1 MSRIDDLETMV
12 DLVEEEMDEKDYDK
26 EDNGYLDEIDSQDM
40 YEEEYE
46 TPPEEY
52 EELKSYE
59 LDKLYDEL
67 EDEYE
72 Q

>member
-1 MSRIDDLETMV
+1 
-12 DLVEEEMDEKDYDK
+12 MDEKDYDK
-26 EDNGYLDEIDSQDM
+26 EDNEYLDEIDSQDM

-46 TPPEEY
+46 TPREEY

-59 LDKLYDEL
+59 LDKLYEEL